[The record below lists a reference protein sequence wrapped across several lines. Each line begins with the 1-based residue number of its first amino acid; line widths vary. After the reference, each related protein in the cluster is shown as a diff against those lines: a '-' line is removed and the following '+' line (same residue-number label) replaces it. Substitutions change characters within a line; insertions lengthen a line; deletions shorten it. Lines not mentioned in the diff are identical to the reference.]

1 MSEFTYEDG
10 RKAEK
15 LENNVDSLTKV
26 TEVYVEPKPQKKLA
40 KRIIER
46 LCVCERVIETIDEVT
61 GEVVEVV
68 VEKVCGDTQKEVVAS
83 PKSSMQSVVEEK
95 LGRSNLKKYLFVA
108 LVVVQ
113 VVALGYVVFLM

>member
-108 LVVVQ
+108 FVVVQ